1 MRTITING
9 VSFQWKL
16 RAKDAKAL
24 GIPGPGN
31 QEGMTAV
38 LAGFTNDWDA
48 AKALVLA
55 GVAEEKRA
63 TVEAAVDEWS
73 FDDYPEFIK
82 QAFGAPNRQA
92 SALVQ

>member
-9 VSFQWKL
+9 VSFAWKL
-16 RAKDAKAL
+16 RAKDAKAI

-38 LAGFTNDWDA
+38 LAGFTNDWDQ

-55 GVAEEKRA
+55 GVPESQKS
-63 TVEAAVDEWS
+63 TVEAAIDEWS

-82 QAFGAPNRQA
+82 QAFGAPNAPA